1 MHDLRLK
8 VLRESG
14 KTVSKKAKSRPES
27 ARASMRNSPNVS
39 PGHSQINSPAHSRAG
54 SRYAS
59 EDEGSDSD
67 YDDGMTMSTLSNHSD
82 TALDEATEPNWAQL
96 LQDRIVELQ
105 DRKRT
110 NTQRREATLMS
121 YLHLV
126 KHHYGGR
133 QVSNSLQDIVT
144 ALMKNTRSGGS
155 SLERLMS
162 LKSLSATL
170 LTTPSDSLFEDIYP
184 QLEKTLEDDD
194 DNDVKAAAIW
204 AIAVTTM
211 YGGGGEESASELLEY
226 LVTIVESDGES
237 VGAADSGDVVTS
249 ALEAWAFVASQV
261 DDITENVYSAIE
273 AFVEQLDSTD
283 VEVQA
288 SAGFNIAFIFEA
300 ARDHEEETGEPM
312 NLQYDPKKLITLMA
326 EASKPSVKQTA
337 RRDRRHLRKQFTSIV
352 SSLEHGKGPG
362 YSSASRPAF
371 NPHTGGTKAD
381 PGAGRRGDDD
391 DGENRAFGY
400 REKLRLGSTVVLIDS
415 WSLMARVEA
424 TKTILGGGLPTH
436 FNDNPT
442 VAELLDNAE
451 TEEAAAQL
459 YAARPNKSAK
469 HMRR

>member
-14 KTVSKKAKSRPES
+14 KTVSKKARSRPES

-39 PGHSQINSPAHSRAG
+39 PGHSQINSPAQSHAG

-59 EDEGSDSD
+59 EEEGSDD
-67 YDDGMTMSTLSNHSD
+67 EYDDNMTMSTLSNGSE
-82 TALDEATEPNWAQL
+82 TALDEATEAAWTQL

-110 NTQRREATLMS
+110 NTKIRETTLMS

-133 QVSNSLQDIVT
+133 QITNSLTEIVT
-144 ALMKNTRSGGS
+144 ALMKNIRSGGG

-162 LKSLSATL
+162 LQSLAATL
-170 LTTPSDSLFEDIYP
+170 LTAPSDAFFEDIYP

-194 DNDVKAAAIW
+194 NNDVKAAAIW
-204 AIAVTTM
+204 AMAITAM
-211 YGGGGEESASELLEY
+211 YGGGGEDAASEFLEY
-226 LVTIVESDGES
+226 LVTIVESDGEAI
-237 VGAADSGDVVTS
+237 GAADSGDVVTS
-249 ALEAWAFVASQV
+249 ALEAWAFVASQM
-261 DDITENVYSAIE
+261 DDISENVYSAID

-283 VEVQA
+283 VDVQA
-288 SAGFNIAFIFEA
+288 SAGFNIAFIFEV
-300 ARDHEEETGEPM
+300 AREQEEETGEPM
-312 NLQYDPKKLITLMA
+312 NLQYDPKKLIARMA

-337 RRDRRHLRKQFTSIV
+337 RRDRRHLRKQFASIV

-362 YSSASRPAF
+362 FSSAGRPAF

-381 PGAGRRGDDD
+381 PRPGGRGDDD
-391 DGENRAFGY
+391 DDMRGFGY
-400 REKLRLGSTVVLIDS
+400 REKLRLGSSVVLIDS

-424 TKTILGGGLPTH
+424 AKIVLGGGLPTH

-442 VAELLDNAE
+442 VAELLGGAE
-451 TEEAAAQL
+451 TEAPAGQT
-459 YAARPNKSAK
+459 YALNPRGAK
-469 HMRR
+469 KMKR

>member
-14 KTVSKKAKSRPES
+14 KTVSKKARSRPES
-27 ARASMRNSPNVS
+27 TRGSTRNSPNVS
-39 PGHSQINSPAHSRAG
+39 PGHSQINSPAHSR
-54 SRYAS
+54 YAS
-59 EDEGSDSD
+59 EEEGSDD
-67 YDDGMTMSTLSNHSD
+67 EYEDNMTMSTLSNGSD
-82 TALDEATEPNWAQL
+82 TGFDDATEASWAQL

-110 NTQRREATLMS
+110 NSKGRETTLMS

-133 QVSNSLQDIVT
+133 QISNSLTEIVT
-144 ALMKNTRSGGS
+144 ALMKNIRSGGS
-155 SLERLMS
+155 SLERNMS
-162 LKSLSATL
+162 LKSLAATL
-170 LTTPSDSLFEDIYP
+170 LTTPSDALFDDIYP

-204 AIAVTTM
+204 AMAVTAM
-211 YGGGGEESASELLEY
+211 YGGGGEEAASEYLEY
-226 LVTIVESDGES
+226 LVTIVESDGEA
-237 VGAADSGDVVTS
+237 VGAADNGDVVTS
-249 ALEAWAFVASQV
+249 ALEAWAFVASQM
-261 DDITENVYSAIE
+261 DDISENVYSAID

-300 ARDHEEETGEPM
+300 AREQEEETGEPM
-312 NLQYDPKKLITLMA
+312 NLQYDPKKLIARMA

-337 RRDRRHLRKQFTSIV
+337 RRDRRHLRKQFASIV

-362 YSSASRPAF
+362 FSSAGRPAF

-381 PGAGRRGDDD
+381 PRLGTRGDDD
-391 DGENRAFGY
+391 DMHGFGY
-400 REKLRLGSTVVLIDS
+400 REKLRLGSSVVLIDS

-424 TKTILGGGLPTH
+424 AKTVLGGGLPTH

-442 VAELLDNAE
+442 VADLLGGAE
-451 TEEAAAQL
+451 TEEPSGQGYSL
-459 YAARPNKSAK
+459 HPRDAK
-469 HMRR
+469 KMRR

>member
-14 KTVSKKAKSRPES
+14 KTLSKKARSRPES
-27 ARASMRNSPNVS
+27 ARASMRNSPNGS
-39 PGHSQINSPAHSRAG
+39 PAHSQINSPAHSRAG

-59 EDEGSDSD
+59 EEEGSDD
-67 YDDGMTMSTLSNHSD
+67 EYDDNMTMSTISNGSEA
-82 TALDEATEPNWAQL
+82 ALDDAAEASWAQL

-110 NTQRREATLMS
+110 NTKTRETTLMS

-133 QVSNSLQDIVT
+133 QIASSLTEVIT
-144 ALMKNTRSGGS
+144 ALMKNIRSGGS

-162 LKSLSATL
+162 LKSLAATL
-170 LTTPSDSLFEDIYP
+170 LNVPSDALFDDIYP

-194 DNDVKAAAIW
+194 DNDVKAAVIW
-204 AIAVTTM
+204 AMAITAM
-211 YGGGGEESASELLEY
+211 YGGGGEEAASELLDY
-226 LVTIVESDGES
+226 LVTIVESDGEA
-237 VGAADSGDVVTS
+237 VGAADNGDVVTS
-249 ALEAWAFVASQV
+249 ALEAWALVASQM
-261 DDITENVYSAIE
+261 DDISENVYSAID

-300 ARDHEEETGEPM
+300 ARDQEEETGEPM
-312 NLQYDPKKLITLMA
+312 NLQYDPKKLIARMA

-337 RRDRRHLRKQFTSIV
+337 RRDRRHLRKQFASIV

-362 YSSASRPAF
+362 FSSAGRPAF

-381 PGAGRRGDDD
+381 PRSAPRSEDDNDMRG
-391 DGENRAFGY
+391 FGY
-400 REKLRLGSTVVLIDS
+400 REKLRLGSSVVLIDS

-424 TKTILGGGLPTH
+424 ARTILGGGLPTH

-442 VAELLDNAE
+442 VADLLGGAE
-451 TEEAAAQL
+451 TEEPSAQGYSL
-459 YAARPNKSAK
+459 HPRDSKK
-469 HMRR
+469 MRR